1 MLTLTDPQRLFL
13 QQLMETKSM
22 TVMDYLIED
31 VFDETRGKKPESF
44 PPAEWLALLDSIY
57 EETKSLDCRYILILD
72 ALGRQEESK
81 VLREFIARPRPSH
94 EHLPPG

>member
-1 MLTLTDPQRLFL
+1 MLNLTDTQRLFL
-13 QQLMETKSM
+13 QQLLDTKSM
-22 TVMDYLIED
+22 TAMDYNIED
-31 VFDETRGKKPESF
+31 LFDEVRGKKPESF
-44 PPAEWLALLDSIY
+44 PPAEWLALLDSVY

-94 EHLPPG
+94 EHLPLG